1 MKNLWPLPLSCAE
14 ILTWPPHSQHT
25 GWRHRSSECKRT
37 RRDLFEIRA
46 LWIVQNFLITVAA
59 SRLTD
64 HVAVLLFY
72 SNTLSLAIFHSALIG
87 FHWIWSYTKGSCLK
101 TLHLCSRVKCCI
113 FILQKIISE
122 IIIFTICSLSPLS
135 TSADHTI
142 LTSEQHTRTAA
153 HSAQRKATF
162 IKWYFISFILKS
174 YCMSP
179 TTLRVA

>member
-1 MKNLWPLPLSCAE
+1 MKKLWSLPLSCAE

-25 GWRHRSSECKRT
+25 GWHHRSSGCRRT

-113 FILQKIISE
+113 FILQKIYFWDNNIYYLL
-122 IIIFTICSLSPLS
+122 SLSPLHFS
-135 TSADHTI
+135 WSPDI
-142 LTSEQHTRTAA
+142 DKRAA
-153 HSAQRKATF
+153 HTHRGTF
-162 IKWYFISFILKS
+162 GSEEGDIYKVILYFIYSQVLLYES
-174 YCMSP
+174 YD
-179 TTLRVA
+179 A